1 MRFYIMHVRNGVH
14 GMGQTDENQDIG
26 NRKMDKTNQNQTEKK
41 NAGAAKRMAGKRSP
55 GRSRE
60 PKWDKLDNTAHL
72 FPVIA
77 GDDMT
82 NVYRISVV
90 LKEPVV
96 GTILQDAL
104 DMVLPKFDGFN
115 VRLRQ
120 GIFWY
125 YFEENGKP
133 APEVREEDT
142 YPCRY
147 ILQNRNNSYLFR
159 VTYYKCRINL
169 EVFHVL
175 TDGMGG
181 LNFLKE
187 LTYQYLRLSHPK
199 LREQEGDRL
208 SADTSLNREDSFLQN
223 YKRSHARNYRSGR
236 AYIMKGPRLRSQEFG
251 VMHGYLNIPQLK
263 KACRSHDMSINE
275 YLVALCVWSIYQG
288 HLHGA
293 PAQRPI
299 RAAVPV
305 NLRPY
310 FDSVTTKNF
319 FVVVSAEFWPQKDN
333 YAFEEVLEIIK
344 ESLRSQIVKENLE
357 NIFSY
362 HVSNEKKL
370 AMRAVPLLIKNLAIR
385 SVYTKTALANTIT
398 VTNIGNVRVPKAY
411 EPYIEMFHSFLA
423 MSKGQLL
430 KGTICSYQDTL
441 AFTFSSVFEKPI
453 VQKIFFR
460 TLAAEGL
467 DVLIESNGVYYE

>member
-1 MRFYIMHVRNGVH
+1 MS
-14 GMGQTDENQDIG
+14 
-26 NRKMDKTNQNQTEKK
+26 KTEKNEIRSGK
-41 NAGAAKRMAGKRSP
+41 DRRKRL
-55 GRSRE
+55 SRRGHE

-90 LKEPVV
+90 LKEPVI
-96 GTILQDAL
+96 GTTLQKAL

-133 APEVREEDT
+133 APEVREEST

-159 VTYYKCRINL
+159 VTYYMCRINL

-208 SADTSLNREDSFLQN
+208 SIDTSLNREDSFLQN
-223 YKRSHARNYRSGR
+223 YKKGHARNYRSGR
-236 AYIMKGPRLRSQEFG
+236 AFIMKAPRLHKQEFG

-263 KACRSHDMSINE
+263 EVCRRHEMSINE
-275 YLVALCVWSIYQG
+275 YLVSLVVWSIYQG
-288 HLHGA
+288 YLHGA
-293 PAQRPI
+293 QSSRPV

-319 FVVVSAEFWPQKDN
+319 FVVVSAEFLPEKEN
-333 YAFEEVLEIIK
+333 YTFDEVLQIVK
-344 ESLRSQIVKENLE
+344 DSLRSQIRKENLE
-357 NIFSY
+357 DIFSY
-362 HVSNEKKL
+362 NVSNEKNL
-370 AMRAVPLLIKNLAIR
+370 AMRAVPLIFKNLAIR
-385 SVYTKTALANTIT
+385 SVYTKSALANTTT
-398 VTNIGNVRVPKAY
+398 VTNIGNVKVQEAY

-430 KGTICSYQDTL
+430 KGTICSYQETL
-441 AFTFSSVFEKPI
+441 VFTFSSVFEKPV

-467 DVLIESNGVYYE
+467 DVTIESNGVYYE

>member
-1 MRFYIMHVRNGVH
+1 M
-14 GMGQTDENQDIG
+14 ENHTNNKTGRKQ
-26 NRKMDKTNQNQTEKK
+26 NRKKGSAEPFDTNVQGKST
-41 NAGAAKRMAGKRSP
+41 AAEGRRS
-55 GRSRE
+55 RRRTRE

-90 LKEPVV
+90 LKEAVI
-96 GTILQDAL
+96 GDTLQKAL

-115 VRLRQ
+115 VRLRR
-120 GIFWY
+120 GVFWY

-133 APEVREEDT
+133 APQVREEMT

-159 VTYYKCRINL
+159 VTYYKRRINL

-208 SADTSLNREDSFLQN
+208 SADTSLNLEDSFLQN
-223 YKRSHARNYRSGR
+223 YKKSHEKNYRSGR
-236 AYIMKGPRLRSQEFG
+236 AYIMKAPKLRAQEFG
-251 VMHGYLNIPQLK
+251 VIHGFLQIPQLK
-263 KACRSHDMSINE
+263 MVCRSHEMSINE
-275 YLVALCVWSIYQG
+275 YLVALVVWSIYQG
-288 HLHGA
+288 YLHGA
-293 PAQRPI
+293 ASDRPI
-299 RAAVPV
+299 RVAVPV

-319 FVVVSAEFWPQKDN
+319 FVMVSAEFLPQKEV
-333 YAFEEVLEIIK
+333 YGLEEVLKIVK
-344 ESLRSQIVKENLE
+344 DSLRSQIQKDHLE
-357 NIFSY
+357 SIFSY
-362 HVSNEKKL
+362 NVSNEKKL
-370 AMRAVPLLIKNLAIR
+370 AMRAVPLPIKNLAIR
-385 SVYTKTALANTIT
+385 SVYTKSALANTTT
-398 VTNIGNVRVPKAY
+398 VTNIGNVKVQKVY
-411 EPYIEMFHSFLA
+411 EPYIAMFHSFLA

-441 AFTFSSVFEKPI
+441 AFTFSSVFAEPV
-453 VQKIFFR
+453 VQKVFFR

-467 DVLIESNGVYYE
+467 DVRMESNGVYDE

>member
-1 MRFYIMHVRNGVH
+1 MNKA
-14 GMGQTDENQDIG
+14 EN
-26 NRKMDKTNQNQTEKK
+26 NQNIPKK
-41 NAGAAKRMAGKRSP
+41 NAEKKGKRKVKRKAAR
-55 GRSRE
+55 RSRE
-60 PKWDKLDNTAHL
+60 PRWDKLDNTAHL

-90 LKEPVV
+90 LKEPVI
-96 GTILQDAL
+96 GTILQRAL

-133 APEVREEDT
+133 APEVREENT

-159 VTYYKCRINL
+159 VSYYMCRINL

-208 SADTSLNREDSFLQN
+208 SADTSLNLEDSFLQN
-223 YKRSHARNYRSGR
+223 YKKSHARNYRSGR
-236 AYIMKGPRLRSQEFG
+236 AYIMKAPKLRAQEFG
-251 VMHGYLNIPQLK
+251 VMHGFLNIPQLK
-263 KACRSHDMSINE
+263 TVCRSHEMSINE
-275 YLVALCVWSIYQG
+275 YLVAVVIWSIYQG
-288 HLHGA
+288 FLHGA
-293 PAQRPI
+293 QAKRPV

-319 FVVVSAEFWPQKDN
+319 FVMVSAEFWPEKES
-333 YAFEEVLEIIK
+333 YRFEEVLQIVK
-344 ESLRSQIVKENLE
+344 DSLRSQIKKENLE
-357 NIFSY
+357 DIFSY
-362 HVSNEKKL
+362 NVSNEKNL
-370 AMRAVPLLIKNLAIR
+370 AMRAVPLPIKNLAIR
-385 SVYTKTALANTIT
+385 SVYTKSALANTTT
-398 VTNIGNVRVPKAY
+398 VTNIGNVKVQEAY

-441 AFTFSSVFEKPI
+441 VFTFSSLFADPV

-460 TLAAEGL
+460 TLAAEGM
-467 DVLIESNGVYYE
+467 DVKIESNGVYYE